1 MTMSY
6 PYESDRSILRRV
18 GGSEQVTFVY
28 CGVGLMLFHMARAES
43 SRMGFVLAGGKSSRM
58 GANIDKA
65 FLDFRGQTLL
75 DRALAV
81 MSTVCGRVTIVGD
94 PAKFAQ
100 YRSSEWEPVVG
111 DIFPGCGPL
120 AGIHAA
126 LVHSR
131 ADFNLMLA
139 VDMPFVSSELLA
151 FLFATTQDEDN
162 DAIIT
167 VPRTRGGF
175 QPLCAIYRRDFSLAA
190 EQALRA
196 GKYKVDAAFS
206 GVAVRVIEEDELA
219 AAGFSERSFF
229 NVNTPQDRLAA
240 EGRDLD
246 SPS

>member
-1 MTMSY
+1 
-6 PYESDRSILRRV
+6 
-18 GGSEQVTFVY
+18 
-28 CGVGLMLFHMARAES
+28 
-43 SRMGFVLAGGKSSRM
+43 MGFVLAGGESSRM

-81 MSTVCGRVTIVGD
+81 MGAFCGRVTIVGD

-100 YRSSEWEPVVG
+100 YRSSAGRSSEGRSWEWEPVVT
-111 DIFPGCGPL
+111 DIFSGCGPL

-126 LVHSR
+126 LVHSS
-131 ADFNLMLA
+131 ADLNLMLA

-151 FLFATTQDEDN
+151 FLFAAAEDEDN

-206 GVAVRVIEEDELA
+206 GVAVRVVEEDELT
-219 AAGFSERSFF
+219 AAGFSEQSFF
-229 NVNTPQDRLAA
+229 NVNTPQDRLKA
-240 EGRDLD
+240 EGEFD
-246 SPS
+246 SPPR